1 MMRRRRHLS
10 FTTATVALVMAAV
23 AFFCCYKISN
33 VMALSSSSTDVIAPR
48 RSSRSKH
55 WCSSSTDD
63 VDKIHHIVQQDNRY
77 DNFCDRRRRN
87 ILNIFT
93 CSIMGISTTITS
105 ASHAMAA
112 DIAST
117 NDFEAPMNGFTRQ
130 IRTSVVRGAQVI
142 DSIDSKW
149 ERFSDD
155 FGLGDKRNQPKRN
168 VIDAGGNQRSKEV
181 VRSQENNGSV
191 ALDQRFA
198 EEWLHQCDEVSI
210 RKWWWCKTDAL
221 SFILFHLTLLDD
233 PSQNTNA
240 R

>member
-1 MMRRRRHLS
+1 M
-10 FTTATVALVMAAV
+10 
-23 AFFCCYKISN
+23 C
-33 VMALSSSSTDVIAPR
+33 SSSSA
-48 RSSRSKH
+48 
-55 WCSSSTDD
+55 DD
-63 VDKIHHIVQQDNRY
+63 VDKMHHIIQHDNRDDDRY
-77 DNFCDRRRRN
+77 NCNDRRRRN
-87 ILNIFT
+87 ILTIFT
-93 CSIMGISTTITS
+93 CYIMGISTTTS
-105 ASHAMAA
+105 ASIAA

-191 ALDQRFA
+191 VLDQRFA
-198 EEWLHQCDEVSI
+198 EDFLHQCDEVSI
-210 RKWWWCKTDAL
+210 HKWWWCKTGAL
-221 SFILFHLTLLDD
+221 SFISFHLTLVDD
-233 PSQNTNA
+233 LSHTRRQDRLSWRA
-240 R
+240 

>member
-1 MMRRRRHLS
+1 
-10 FTTATVALVMAAV
+10 
-23 AFFCCYKISN
+23 
-33 VMALSSSSTDVIAPR
+33 MALSSSSTDVR
-48 RSSRSKH
+48 RSSSSKH
-55 WCSSSTDD
+55 MCSGSADD
-63 VDKIHHIVQQDNRY
+63 VDKIHHIIQHDNLYDRY
-77 DNFCDRRRRN
+77 NCNDRRRRN
-87 ILNIFT
+87 ILTIFT
-93 CSIMGISTTITS
+93 CSIMGISTTTP

-191 ALDQRFA
+191 ALDQGFA
-198 EEWLHQCDEVSI
+198 EDILHQCDEVSI
-210 RKWWWCKTDAL
+210 HTWMQNRRTQ
-221 SFILFHLTLLDD
+221 FHIISSDTF
-233 PSQNTNA
+233 